1 LNFNN
6 NNSEKQLSIVNL
18 NAREIF
24 NNLDKDLCSEKKLIK
39 RNISEEMKKKMIRY
53 SNTSKNQVQPQIS
66 LKNFTE

>member
-1 LNFNN
+1 MNFNN